1 MRVRQFCR
9 TTNLVTGKVYYF
21 VECAAG
27 TLIRSSRSRYEFLE
41 MLAQRHDCFHSV
53 NDGKMRR
60 EYKTGHFIG

>member
-1 MRVRQFCR
+1 MRVREFCK
-9 TTNLVTGKVYYF
+9 TTNLQTGKVYYF
-21 VECAAG
+21 IECASG
-27 TLIRSSRSRYEFLE
+27 VKVRTSRSRYEFLE